1 MLNIKELLEEI
12 KASPY
17 EEVEISVPHTGIVEF
32 SDLKVGDKVSGPTGE
47 WKEKPGTVLA
57 KLTRERNTKAIPAPE
72 KGEIVSI
79 RHDLEGKFVEAGEVL
94 LKIRHFLSKEEVI
107 QLILK
112 KALFLFNA
120 PEKAKYYFT
129 PEIDTKIKG
138 SGERSVK
145 VRDGLELFIVSRMK
159 RETPLNYTGPEGI
172 IYAVY
177 FHNGD
182 NVDGGQA
189 LIGVCPEDQLK
200 HIQDVVNRIQSE
212 WEERD

>member
-17 EEVEISVPHTGIVEF
+17 KEIEISVPHTGTVEF
-32 SDLKVGDKVSGPTGE
+32 TGLKVGDKVSGPSGE
-47 WKEKPGTVLA
+47 WKEKAGTVLA
-57 KLTRERNTKAIPAPE
+57 KLTRERNTKNITAPE

-79 RHDLEGKFVEAGEVL
+79 REDLEGRFVEAGEIL
-94 LKIRHFLSKEEVI
+94 IKIRHFLSKEEVI
-107 QLILK
+107 HLILK

-129 PEIDTKIKG
+129 PEVDAKIKG

-145 VRDGLELFIVSRMK
+145 VREGMDLFIVSRMK
-159 RETPLNYTGPEGI
+159 RETPLNYSGPEGL
-172 IYAVY
+172 IYSVY

-182 NVDGGQA
+182 NVDAAQP
-189 LIGVCPEDQLK
+189 LIGICPADQLK
-200 HIQDVVNRIQSE
+200 QIQEVVNRVQSE
-212 WEERD
+212 WEEVD

>member
-17 EEVEISVPHTGIVEF
+17 EEVEISVPHTGKVEF
-32 SDLKVGDKVSGPTGE
+32 ADLKVGDKVSGPSGE

-57 KLTRERNTKAIPAPE
+57 KLTRERNTKNIPAPE

-145 VRDGLELFIVSRMK
+145 VREGLELFIVSRMK
-159 RETPLNYTGPEGI
+159 RETPLNYAGPEGL

-182 NVDGGQA
+182 NVDAGQA
-189 LIGVCPEDQLK
+189 LIGVCPADQLK
-200 HIQDVVNRIQSE
+200 HIQEVVNRVQSE